1 MENLRFPLEEG
12 QDTPCLPPVS
22 WLPEG
27 CSVAVSKSKPFPGG
41 LYRLEILPSE
51 TCFVCARCRPLT
63 LSSSHCKGSSR
74 VSQSVHRGHPLTR
87 KCPALTSKRS
97 SSWIT
102 LGNGTGIAEGLNIRT
117 RGSVQRAWTLNQTW
131 IQVLAS

>member
-41 LYRLEILPSE
+41 LYRPEILPSE

-63 LSSSHCKGSSR
+63 LSSSHCKGSSH

-102 LGNGTGIAEGLNIRT
+102 LGNGTGLAEGLNIRT
-117 RGSVQRAWTLNQTW
+117 RGSVQLHGSEHG
-131 IQVLAS
+131 L